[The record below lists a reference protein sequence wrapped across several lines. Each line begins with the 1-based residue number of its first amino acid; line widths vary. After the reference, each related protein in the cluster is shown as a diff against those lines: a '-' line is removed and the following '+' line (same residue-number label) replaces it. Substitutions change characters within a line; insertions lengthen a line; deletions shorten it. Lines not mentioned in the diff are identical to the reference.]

1 MLDCKE
7 GRLLRQVKREDTT
20 MKINI
25 LLCDDDKDF
34 LQRLTEVVTSQPLP
48 PGISACVTKSAH
60 SSAITDRQLS
70 QYQIMFL
77 DIDMDERSGMDIARR
92 VRELHLDTIIIF
104 VTNYPEFSMEG
115 YEVRAFR
122 YLLKQELQQ
131 KLPLYF
137 RDALAEI
144 PHDKKEL
151 RFSVNAEPY
160 RVAYKDI
167 LYLESQQRI
176 VVLHTENPL
185 QGGDHFYGKLEDL
198 ENELESDG
206 FLRIQNGSSFSQT
219 FVSGFLMHCL
229 MLASCYLQLF
239 IRKHNQNQTTNYSWY
254 TVPAILS
261 TVSVLL
267 IFFFGSCFEKGWIS
281 ILPLCVCAS
290 FITCM
295 QIAALL
301 LVSWMEQTA
310 HFREEALSLQTK
322 SMAQKESIEA
332 LSTAYT
338 QQRKLTHDFR
348 AHLDTLSAMLVQQPF
363 DIDAIKSYVR
373 SLQSAQ
379 TSRILLVN
387 THHSTLDALLNQKAL
402 VARNRSIDVQFRV
415 NDLSAVKIDLVDL
428 TVIISNTLDNAI
440 EACEKLPVQERQI
453 YVQVV
458 LNDNELFYAV
468 RNRSLPIDVSSDRL
482 PVTTKENP
490 SFHGYGLQ
498 NVQTT
503 LAKYHSVYAMD
514 YADGWFEF
522 ATDLPN
528 TLIS

>member
-206 FLRIQNGSSFSQT
+206 FLRIQKSYLVNMAHIKKLNYDKVVQAMERNYPSVKSATHRLKFSIWAGKINNGGPHFERISID
-219 FVSGFLMHCL
+219 
-229 MLASCYLQLF
+229 LF
-239 IRKHNQNQTTNYSWY
+239 MGRHGMC
-254 TVPAILS
+254 
-261 TVSVLL
+261 
-267 IFFFGSCFEKGWIS
+267 GSCF
-281 ILPLCVCAS
+281 
-290 FITCM
+290 
-295 QIAALL
+295 
-301 LVSWMEQTA
+301 
-310 HFREEALSLQTK
+310 
-322 SMAQKESIEA
+322 
-332 LSTAYT
+332 
-338 QQRKLTHDFR
+338 
-348 AHLDTLSAMLVQQPF
+348 
-363 DIDAIKSYVR
+363 
-373 SLQSAQ
+373 
-379 TSRILLVN
+379 
-387 THHSTLDALLNQKAL
+387 
-402 VARNRSIDVQFRV
+402 
-415 NDLSAVKIDLVDL
+415 
-428 TVIISNTLDNAI
+428 TV
-440 EACEKLPVQERQI
+440 
-453 YVQVV
+453 
-458 LNDNELFYAV
+458 
-468 RNRSLPIDVSSDRL
+468 
-482 PVTTKENP
+482 
-490 SFHGYGLQ
+490 
-498 NVQTT
+498 
-503 LAKYHSVYAMD
+503 
-514 YADGWFEF
+514 
-522 ATDLPN
+522 
-528 TLIS
+528 

>member
-48 PGISACVTKSAH
+48 LGMSVCVTKSAY

-104 VTNYPEFSMEG
+104 VTNYLEFSMEG

-122 YLLKQELQQ
+122 YLLKQEMQQ

-185 QGGDHFYGKLEDL
+185 QGGDRFYGKLEDL
-198 ENELESDG
+198 ENELEPDG
-206 FLRIQNGSSFSQT
+206 FLRIQKS
-219 FVSGFLMHCL
+219 
-229 MLASCYLQLF
+229 YLVNMAHIKKL
-239 IRKHNQNQTTNYSWY
+239 NYDK
-254 TVPAILS
+254 V
-261 TVSVLL
+261 
-267 IFFFGSCFEKGWIS
+267 
-281 ILPLCVCAS
+281 
-290 FITCM
+290 
-295 QIAALL
+295 
-301 LVSWMEQTA
+301 
-310 HFREEALSLQTK
+310 ALSNG
-322 SMAQKESIEA
+322 EE
-332 LSTAYT
+332 
-338 QQRKLTHDFR
+338 
-348 AHLDTLSAMLVQQPF
+348 
-363 DIDAIKSYVR
+363 
-373 SLQSAQ
+373 
-379 TSRILLVN
+379 
-387 THHSTLDALLNQKAL
+387 
-402 VARNRSIDVQFRV
+402 
-415 NDLSAVKIDLVDL
+415 
-428 TVIISNTLDNAI
+428 
-440 EACEKLPVQERQI
+440 LPVSQKRYAQI
-453 YVQVV
+453 KIQY
-458 LNDNELFYAV
+458 L
-468 RNRSLPIDVSSDRL
+468 
-482 PVTTKENP
+482 
-490 SFHGYGLQ
+490 
-498 NVQTT
+498 
-503 LAKYHSVYAMD
+503 
-514 YADGWFEF
+514 GWKNKQWGS
-522 ATDLPN
+522 AL
-528 TLIS
+528 

>member
-1 MLDCKE
+1 MVDDFVGAICLTFNLVLVIPASGDIPLQNSIPLENGKLCVPANLLLGLAVNLINRHLYRPFIVLHLVVVATVGGNSNRLVATQSAGRGIEAVRNGDFIVAKRNICKLCPRR
-7 GRLLRQVKREDTT
+7 GDGSIYHTLCFVFQLVDTT

-115 YEVRAFR
+115 YEVRVFR

-206 FLRIQNGSSFSQT
+206 FLRIQ
-219 FVSGFLMHCL
+219 
-229 MLASCYLQLF
+229 
-239 IRKHNQNQTTNYSWY
+239 
-254 TVPAILS
+254 
-261 TVSVLL
+261 
-267 IFFFGSCFEKGWIS
+267 
-281 ILPLCVCAS
+281 
-290 FITCM
+290 
-295 QIAALL
+295 
-301 LVSWMEQTA
+301 
-310 HFREEALSLQTK
+310 
-322 SMAQKESIEA
+322 
-332 LSTAYT
+332 
-338 QQRKLTHDFR
+338 
-348 AHLDTLSAMLVQQPF
+348 
-363 DIDAIKSYVR
+363 KSY
-373 SLQSAQ
+373 
-379 TSRILLVN
+379 LVN
-387 THHSTLDALLNQKAL
+387 MAHIKKLNYDK
-402 VARNRSIDVQFRV
+402 VV
-415 NDLSAVKIDLVDL
+415 LS
-428 TVIISNTLDNAI
+428 NG
-440 EACEKLPVQERQI
+440 EELPVSQKRYAQI
-453 YVQVV
+453 KIQY
-458 LNDNELFYAV
+458 L
-468 RNRSLPIDVSSDRL
+468 
-482 PVTTKENP
+482 
-490 SFHGYGLQ
+490 
-498 NVQTT
+498 
-503 LAKYHSVYAMD
+503 
-514 YADGWFEF
+514 GWKNKQWGS
-522 ATDLPN
+522 AL
-528 TLIS
+528 